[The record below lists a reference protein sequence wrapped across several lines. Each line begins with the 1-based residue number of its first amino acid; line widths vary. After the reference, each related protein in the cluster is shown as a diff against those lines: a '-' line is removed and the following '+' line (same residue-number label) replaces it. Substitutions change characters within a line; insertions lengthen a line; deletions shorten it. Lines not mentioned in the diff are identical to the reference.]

1 MTYCIQWDDLPQRVK
16 ENLEEYS
23 GFHLVM
29 TVHED
34 EWLARIKSCFASF
47 DASVNAD
54 VSTRVFPSEEV
65 YTLFI
70 LRWV

>member
-23 GFHLVM
+23 EFHLVLF
-29 TVHED
+29 D
-34 EWLARIKSCFASF
+34 LNAWLARIKSCFASF

-54 VSTRVFPSEEV
+54 VSTLVFPSEEV

-70 LRWV
+70 LRWA